1 VSETTGTT
9 TMASSALIR
18 RILPWVAVILL
29 SLAAGYAAIELT
41 RISLQHSHKAAL
53 SAEVKRR
60 SVELMAVTMSGNV
73 MGAVS
78 TMGLVNHPMKQVARG
93 EIPLEDKQAMEVLRS
108 VGEKYQATGVYVVN
122 RSGIVQ
128 SNWYTT
134 GRSLTGVDV
143 KFRPYFQIAMQGK
156 QNVYAA
162 IGTTTGQRGLYFAA
176 PLYDT
181 VSASVAVIGA
191 TVARLDVE
199 RVDAVLRGW
208 PGPALLLSP
217 QHITFA
223 SNRSEWIEHLAGEI
237 TPQRLQAIR
246 ALKQFGN
253 TFESGT
259 PTPLPFDLAGET
271 VSFDHHRYALEQ
283 APVQW
288 NDPQGEWTLVLL
300 SDLDQLMPA
309 SRRTLIGTASGAL
322 VLLLGALYLV
332 WRRRLHHVE
341 DERQRAKSELQAR
354 TYQLETDST
363 TKSFLAEVSADLQ
376 RAVSLSEFA
385 GKFLYHVAP
394 RVNADYGAFYA
405 FDADSHLLTPVG
417 GHGAL
422 PGELEPVALGQ
433 GLVGQC
439 AKDMRPIVI
448 CDPADDQFRIVWGA
462 GVVAPKTIVLLPVV
476 QTGRLLGVI
485 ALAALQSMDADQRAL
500 LDAML
505 PTLAMS
511 LEILKRNLGTQQQ
524 AEILKKQQARLQQTE
539 AWYRG
544 IIESAPDG
552 MLVIDEQGV
561 ITITNPQV
569 DAMFGYGAGVLVGQ
583 KLEVLVPVEVRE
595 RHPGLREGFVRSGN
609 KRAIKE
615 LRGVR
620 SDGSEFPVEVGLSVL
635 PALGGEGLC
644 VCASVR
650 DITERHRRDRELA
663 DTMTLQQ
670 AIFQNAPVGII
681 LSADGKILRVNPRL
695 AEILGGTEQALVGQ
709 PGSIIWPSPESYAE
723 FGARAGPLF
732 AQGLPVSEELP
743 FTRLDGSSLFCR
755 LSGRP
760 VSISG
765 YSRSTI
771 WTLEDI
777 TERKQSEER
786 LRQVLED
793 SPAGV
798 AIVDEGGANV
808 FANRRHAE
816 ILGVTLE
823 QLKHRRTAEFWAD
836 PDARPVFIERLKREG
851 RVDDLEARMRLDDGR
866 TIWVLLNTRWIDF
879 GGQRLLLSWTYDI
892 TERKHDEESIRL
904 ASEEQAAMF
913 ESATL
918 GIAFIKDRVIVR
930 CNGKLNELFGLASEE
945 HIGQSTRIWYPDDDA
960 YAAGGGNVYEA
971 LKRGETHQREQLLQR
986 KDGTRFWCRLSGRAI
1001 DASDLSRGT
1010 VWMLEDIT
1018 ERRRAE
1024 NELKERMDELERFGR
1039 LTVDREGMMIQLKEE
1054 INSLLEQMGKD
1065 AKYKIVV

>member
-1 VSETTGTT
+1 MKTSP
-9 TMASSALIR
+9 SSR
-18 RILPWVAVILL
+18 RWLSWAAAILL
-29 SLAAGYAAIELT
+29 SVAAGFAAIGVT
-41 RISLQHSHKAAL
+41 QISLERNRRDAL
-53 SAEVKRR
+53 ATEVKRHAT
-60 SVELMAVTMSGNV
+60 EIMAVTMSGNV
-73 MGAVS
+73 MGSAA
-78 TMGLVNHPMKQVARG
+78 TLGLVNQAIKEVARG
-93 EIPLEDKQAMEVLRS
+93 ETYVQDPLVMDALRS
-108 VGEKYQATGVYVVN
+108 VGESYKATATYVVN
-122 RSGIVQ
+122 RSGVIL
-128 SNWYTT
+128 SNWYSV
-134 GRSLTGVDV
+134 GRSLGGVNV
-143 KFRPYFQIAMQGK
+143 AYRPYFQIALTGN

-162 IGTTTGQRGLYFAA
+162 IGTTTGERALYFAA
-176 PLYDT
+176 PLHDT
-181 VSASVAVIGA
+181 ASTESPIIGA
-191 TVARLDVE
+191 TVIRLDVN
-199 RVDAVLRGW
+199 RVDAILRSW
-208 PGPALLLSP
+208 SGPALLLSP
-217 QHITFA
+217 QNISFA
-223 SNRSEWIEHLAGEI
+223 SNHDDWTKRIAHDPSPEQLK
-237 TPQRLQAIR
+237 AIR

-253 TFESGT
+253 AFESGKPET
-259 PTPLPFDLAGET
+259 LPFDVAQDTTTIAGR
-271 VSFDHHRYALEQ
+271 RYAVDR
-283 APVQW
+283 APVRW
-288 NDPQGEWTLVLL
+288 NDPQGEWSLVLL
-300 SDLDQLMPA
+300 ADLDAVMSA
-309 SRRTLIGTASGAL
+309 SRRTLIGAASGAL
-322 VLLLGALYLV
+322 VLFLSALFLI
-332 WRRRLHHVE
+332 WRRRLQHA
-341 DERQRAKSELQAR
+341 DEQRQQAQAELKAYTGKLELDSE
-354 TYQLETDST
+354 
-363 TKSFLAEVSADLQ
+363 TKSFLARISADLHQ
-376 RAVSLSEFA
+376 ASSLADFA
-385 GKFLYHVAP
+385 KTFLFHVAP
-394 RVNADYGAFYA
+394 RVEADYGVFYVLNE
-405 FDADSHLLTPVG
+405 DGTLLNPVG
-417 GHGAL
+417 SHGAL
-422 PGELEPVALGQ
+422 TKDLDDVAIGQ

-439 AKDMRPIVI
+439 AKDIKPIAI
-448 CDPADDQFRIVWGA
+448 SDSAETPIRIRWGG
-462 GVVAPKTIVLLPVV
+462 GVVAPKSVIFLPVA
-476 QTGRLLGVI
+476 QAHRLQGVI
-485 ALAALQSMDADQRAL
+485 ALAALRPIGEEKRAFL
-500 LDAML
+500 EAML
-505 PTLAMS
+505 PMLAAN
-511 LEILKRNLGTQQQ
+511 LEILERNVGTQRQAEVLQQQQ
-524 AEILKKQQARLQQTE
+524 AQLQQTE